1 MGTIVA
7 PPRRSCPTRPRASKS
22 THTMRPKCLILLAAA
37 AMVVISPSVSAA
49 KSDKQP
55 FLMNATT
62 PLAVSTAYRGVEDVK
77 SLPWRGDEVTLL
89 VNTTSPGDYSGQ
101 RSPSFALK
109 IGPTLRNF
117 SIELSEENTNYAPH
131 RLPQNTGS
139 WPYSL
144 NHLSLRFSSK
154 LFNGTF
160 ELAYSSGNSQFNV
173 CVRDD
178 SLFDYLIRGSKPY
191 RNATESTAGTD
202 LAPGDDRMRSGSN
215 IKWRAG
221 DGDARKR
228 GHFPVTVEVM
238 MRIWGEFDSYE
249 EVTVT
254 APKLFSFAAHAHMG
268 KPWLNAAGLQ
278 MMRDATPEC
287 NVGNFAE
294 PGMQSQSNWL
304 KEEFGMDDV
313 RCEHDPACLL

>member
-1 MGTIVA
+1 
-7 PPRRSCPTRPRASKS
+7 
-22 THTMRPKCLILLAAA
+22 MRPKCLILLVAAA
-37 AMVVISPSVSAA
+37 AMVVVSPSFVLSAA

-117 SIELSEENTNYAPH
+117 SIELSEENTDYAPL
-131 RLPQNTGS
+131 RLPQETGS

-202 LAPGDDRMRSGSN
+202 LAPGDDRTRSGSN

-221 DGDARKR
+221 DGDARNR
-228 GHFPVTVEVM
+228 GHFPVTVEVVLNIKGQFM
-238 MRIWGEFDSYE
+238 NDE

-254 APKLFSFAAHAHMG
+254 APKLFSFAAHTG
-268 KPWLNAAGLQ
+268 KPWLNAAGLR

-287 NVGNFAE
+287 NGGNFAG
-294 PGMQSQSNWL
+294 PGQQSDWL

>member
-1 MGTIVA
+1 
-7 PPRRSCPTRPRASKS
+7 
-22 THTMRPKCLILLAAA
+22 MRPKCLILLVAAA
-37 AMVVISPSVSAA
+37 AMVVISPSFVLSAA

-55 FLMNATT
+55 FLMNTTT
-62 PLAVSTAYRGVEDVK
+62 PLAVSTSYRGVEDVK
-77 SLPWRGDEVTLL
+77 SLPWRGDEVTFI
-89 VNTTSPGDYSGQ
+89 VNTTSPGDYTDPN

-117 SIELSEENTNYAPH
+117 SIELSEENTDYAPL
-131 RLPQNTGS
+131 RLPQETGS

-144 NHLSLRFSSK
+144 KLLSLRFSSK

-191 RNATESTAGTD
+191 RNATESIYLAPGYQY
-202 LAPGDDRMRSGSN
+202 LAPGDDRTRSGSN

-238 MRIWGEFDSYE
+238 MRIKGTIGFMNDE

-254 APKLFSFAAHAHMG
+254 APKLFSFASPTHTG
-268 KPWLNAAGLQ
+268 KPWLNAAGLR

-287 NVGNFAE
+287 NGGNFAG
-294 PGMQSQSNWL
+294 PGQQSDWL

>member
-1 MGTIVA
+1 
-7 PPRRSCPTRPRASKS
+7 
-22 THTMRPKCLILLAAA
+22 MRPKCLILLVAAA
-37 AMVVISPSVSAA
+37 AMVVISPSFVLSAA

-55 FLMNATT
+55 FLMNTTT
-62 PLAVSTAYRGVEDVK
+62 PLAVSTSYRGVEDVK
-77 SLPWRGDEVTLL
+77 SLPWRGDEVTFI
-89 VNTTSPGDYSGQ
+89 VNTTSPGDYTDPN

-117 SIELSEENTNYAPH
+117 SIELSEENTDYAPL
-131 RLPQNTGS
+131 RLPQETGS

-144 NHLSLRFSSK
+144 KLLSLRFSSK

-202 LAPGDDRMRSGSN
+202 LAPGDDRTRSGSN
-215 IKWRAG
+215 IK
-221 DGDARKR
+221 KR
-228 GHFPVTVEVM
+228 GHFPVTVTVTVGFT
-238 MRIWGEFDSYE
+238 GEGGSEE

-254 APKLFSFAAHAHMG
+254 APKLFAFPGHGRTKRILFME
-268 KPWLNAAGLQ
+268 
-278 MMRDATPEC
+278 RDIINNSGPEC
-287 NVGNFAE
+287 RSGNLAVASW
-294 PGMQSQSNWL
+294 QAAW
-304 KEEFGMDDV
+304 EEFGMDISPTAY
-313 RCEHDPACLL
+313 RG